1 MQRHATLAVPLTT
14 AHLGTAETTGALDTD
29 ALSAGLAGRLDS
41 LAHSATEGNAAL
53 ELLGDRLS
61 NEVGVE
67 LGALNLDNVDGEL
80 ALGDASDLLEL
91 GAEGIDLGTL
101 LTDDNAG
108 ASGEDDD
115 LHLVAS
121 ALDLDAGDS
130 CAGKTL
136 LEVLAD
142 LEIVTEGLSV
152 ILLCEPAGAPVLGD
166 AKTEAGGVDFLTHT
180 ALRLLSRSNDDGDV
194 GSTLQNARS
203 GTLGAGTDALKRRT
217 LVNIGSG
224 DNQVVG
230 TQTVVV
236 LGVRNGGTEN
246 LLDIHGDGAVAEVE
260 DVEGLSDRLAADQID
275 HQAGLAGG
283 NTHVLSDGANLGGLS
298 FNRLSCHL
306 RLTPY
311 LALWPRNVRVGANSP
326 SL

>member
-1 MQRHATLAVPLTT
+1 M
-14 AHLGTAETTGALDTD
+14 
-29 ALSAGLAGRLDS
+29 
-41 LAHSATEGNAAL
+41 
-53 ELLGDRLS
+53 
-61 NEVGVE
+61 
-67 LGALNLDNVDGEL
+67 
-80 ALGDASDLLEL
+80 
-91 GAEGIDLGTL
+91 
-101 LTDDNAG
+101 
-108 ASGEDDD
+108 
-115 LHLVAS
+115 
-121 ALDLDAGDS
+121 
-130 CAGKTL
+130 
-136 LEVLAD
+136 
-142 LEIVTEGLSV
+142 
-152 ILLCEPAGAPVLGD
+152 
-166 AKTEAGGVDFLTHT
+166 
-180 ALRLLSRSNDDGDV
+180 